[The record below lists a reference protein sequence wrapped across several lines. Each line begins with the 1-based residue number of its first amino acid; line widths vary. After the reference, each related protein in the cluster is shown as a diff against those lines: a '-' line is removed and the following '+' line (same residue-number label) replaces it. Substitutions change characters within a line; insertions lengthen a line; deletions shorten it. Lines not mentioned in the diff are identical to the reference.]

1 MQIFSWLE
9 IILRA
14 SKQSISF
21 ISWLRVTREP
31 PRNSSEEWWKRLVD
45 ETDSMINNL
54 VCHRDRSMLIYE
66 RFIGCRVNKLN
77 SDDPT
82 VASSPLPSRLHDTVI
97 YGNQYNKCDI
107 LWIPHH
113 HILYI
118 IHIVE
123 SMKILFVHS
132 AQTAVITQW
141 KTLNY

>member
-21 ISWLRVTREP
+21 ISWSRVTREP

-45 ETDSMINNL
+45 ETDMINNL

-82 VASSPLPSRLHDTVI
+82 VASRSPLPSRLHDMAI

-107 LWIPHH
+107 LWTPR

-118 IHIVE
+118 YIYIVE

-132 AQTAVITQW
+132 AQFVVIQW